1 MHYAVKYAALFKA
14 KKCCVMEQ
22 WLDSVMVHKKDR
34 CLVLKLPQRVVD
46 GGYKDIVQSNSMPT
60 PVQSTKCRC

>member
-1 MHYAVKYAALFKA
+1 
-14 KKCCVMEQ
+14 MEQ

-34 CLVLKLPQRVVD
+34 CLVLKLPQQVVD